1 MLANN
6 RQVKSTGKNKWQQ
19 AKGQERGQRTK
30 QGQGARGQGRK
41 EGERIQWSRPRSW
54 KEAANKK
61 NGKVG
66 KWGNSKGNKMQWG
79 QVSKGQKRGQR
90 KGRNEGQKANKQ
102 NSHPSK
108 DSTLKKGLS

>member
-1 MLANN
+1 MLADN

-30 QGQGARGQGRK
+30 QGQEARGQG
-41 EGERIQWSRPRSW
+41 EGKNIKWPRQRSW

-90 KGRNEGQKANKQ
+90 KGRNEGQKANK
-102 NSHPSK
+102 
-108 DSTLKKGLS
+108 